1 MTFIVLIVSLVALDL
16 VRIILV
22 EPAGPL
28 NVGSVARVMKNM
40 GLSRLVLVNP
50 RCDRLSP
57 EAYQMAVHGA
67 EILERAE
74 VVGDLTTA
82 LRGCDRAIATAGRDC
97 SLGLPL
103 ESPRVAFPWLLAS
116 SGETALIFGRED
128 HGLNNA
134 ELNQAQRAVM
144 IPANPEYPSLNLAQA
159 VGICA
164 YELSQVGASPAITP
178 TLPTAPLDHL
188 EAYYQDLE
196 TLLLTLGYLHPHTAA
211 ARMAKIR
218 HLHSRALLTPEEL
231 ALLRGM
237 IRQTRWAIQQ
247 QPSS

>member
-1 MTFIVLIVSLVALDL
+1 LVALDL

-67 EILERAE
+67 EILEAAQ

-82 LRGCDRAIATAGRDC
+82 LQGCDRAIATAGRDC

-116 SGETALIFGRED
+116 PGETALIFGRED
-128 HGLNNA
+128 HGLTNQ
-134 ELNQAQRAVM
+134 ELNLAQRAVM
-144 IPANPEYPSLNLAQA
+144 IPAHPEYPSLNLAQA

-164 YELSQVGASPAITP
+164 YELTQVLTHSVIPQ
-178 TLPTAPLDHL
+178 TLPTAPLEHL

-196 TLLLTLGYLHPHTAA
+196 TLLLNIGYLRPHTAA

-218 HLHSRALLTPEEL
+218 HIHHRALPTPEEL

-237 IRQTRWAIQQ
+237 IHQVRWAIQH
-247 QPSS
+247 QPRS